1 MKIKQILILL
11 TLSFASFGQ
20 NKFIG
25 EFKNIFELADTA
37 LINPTE
43 NVYNKNF
50 VIRSDFTYTY
60 SEEENPKAF
69 EKPQKE
75 SIDGS
80 WKSNGDTIT
89 FYNKNYKIPKDYK
102 YNYYPNQKFNGV
114 KLIIRNATLK
124 RVDFAW
130 CSLDSFD
137 VANNFEY
144 LYRPFRKKLKD
155 EVIVSDTLYTLIRFA
170 PHGYCK
176 KFSGCEFYVDLFG
189 IKSGTLIELIFYSKQ
204 IELLFN
210 NKKYILTNNI
220 LQEISSDR
228 NVPEEY
234 KHNFMRKK

>member
-102 YNYYPNQKFNGV
+102 YNYYPNQKFNG
-114 KLIIRNATLK
+114 
-124 RVDFAW
+124 
-130 CSLDSFD
+130 C
-137 VANNFEY
+137 
-144 LYRPFRKKLKD
+144 
-155 EVIVSDTLYTLIRFA
+155 
-170 PHGYCK
+170 
-176 KFSGCEFYVDLFG
+176 
-189 IKSGTLIELIFYSKQ
+189 
-204 IELLFN
+204 
-210 NKKYILTNNI
+210 
-220 LQEISSDR
+220 
-228 NVPEEY
+228 
-234 KHNFMRKK
+234 